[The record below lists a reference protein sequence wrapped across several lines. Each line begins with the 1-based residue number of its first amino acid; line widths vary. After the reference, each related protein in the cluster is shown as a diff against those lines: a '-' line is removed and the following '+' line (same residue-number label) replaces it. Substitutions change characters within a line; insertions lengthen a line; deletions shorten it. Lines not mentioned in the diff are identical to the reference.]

1 MELEG
6 LEGLSGGRWFGVFD
20 LRSQHFPS
28 VATAADVP
36 AVSVSTPASEV
47 AALLLLLLLLR
58 VVVVSLPP
66 LLLTGL
72 AQKQNHRAETCT
84 CNHAHAAGGSD
95 DATTQ
100 EAA

>member
-6 LEGLSGGRWFGVFD
+6 LEGLNGGRWLGVFD

-28 VATAADVP
+28 VATAEDVP
-36 AVSVSTPASEV
+36 AVAVATPASEV
-47 AALLLLLLLLR
+47 AALLLLLLLL
-58 VVVVSLPP
+58 VVSLPP

-84 CNHAHAAGGSD
+84 CNHAHAAGGSG